1 MFFYFNYNAQDLLRT
16 YAHLFNELGRFPGS
30 LEFATV
36 PQGPILNFI
45 NTSDIILLS
54 DLYNRFKAS
63 DARELVSVQMLAS
76 LHMYLGGSPS
86 LSQKTVTEF
95 YHNLSMQALSKLD
108 GSERLEFIAIV
119 VLVKTIAQLLNDNIE
134 AAIVSTEES
143 ERYFTFFLNE
153 KKKRSSKIWMK

>member
-1 MFFYFNYNAQDLLRT
+1 M
-16 YAHLFNELGRFPGS
+16 YAHFFNELGRFPGS
-30 LEFATV
+30 LEFAIV
-36 PQGPILNFI
+36 PQGTIPNFI

-76 LHMYLGGSPS
+76 LHMYLGGSPCIS
-86 LSQKTVTEF
+86 EKTVTEF

-108 GSERLEFIAIV
+108 GGERLEFIAIV
-119 VLVKTIAQLLNDNIE
+119 DLVKTIAQLLNDNIE

-143 ERYFTFFLNE
+143 ERYFTSFLNE